1 MSAQQPPPVY
11 PSERRLGVFARFLFA
26 CLLWLVIG
34 ALAGRYLFPEV
45 KVELVERRVE
55 VEKRVEVPVERI
67 VERVVIKEVEKRV
80 EVPVEKIVIREVQ
93 VPAPTPQGQ
102 GNINQTKPAS
112 AWDSLKVGMTKSEV
126 TDLLGEPNRVVAGE
140 DIIYWYYSAQQSD
153 FFFIRFKVAGF
164 IGFDRVEY
172 WMGPNQRT
180 PKR

>member
-1 MSAQQPPPVY
+1 MTVPQPRTVPL
-11 PSERRLGVFARFLFA
+11 SDRASLGFARFLLVG
-26 CLLWLVIG
+26 LLWLVVG

-112 AWDSLKVGMTKSEV
+112 A
-126 TDLLGEPNRVVAGE
+126 
-140 DIIYWYYSAQQSD
+140 
-153 FFFIRFKVAGF
+153 
-164 IGFDRVEY
+164 
-172 WMGPNQRT
+172 
-180 PKR
+180 

>member
-1 MSAQQPPPVY
+1 MSVQQPRPVHA
-11 PSERRLGVFARFLFA
+11 SERSVGAFARFLLA
-26 CLLWLVIG
+26 GLLWLVIG
-34 ALAGRYLFPEV
+34 VLAGRYFFPEI
-45 KVELVERRVE
+45 KIEQVEKRVE
-55 VEKRVEVPVERI
+55 IIKRVEVPVDRV

-93 VPAPTPQGQ
+93 VPAPTAQGQ
-102 GNINQTKPAS
+102 GNINQAKASS
-112 AWDSLKVGMTKSEV
+112 AWDALKVGMTKSEV

-153 FFFIRFKVAGF
+153 FLFIRFKVAGF

>member
-1 MSAQQPPPVY
+1 MAIAGPRINDSDSPK
-11 PSERRLGVFARFLFA
+11 RDGFLRFLSVG
-26 CLLWLVIG
+26 LLWLMVG
-34 ALAGRYLFPEV
+34 MLAGRYLFPEV
-45 KVELVERRVE
+45 KTEVLERRVE
-55 VEKRVEVPVERI
+55 VEKRVEVPVDRI

-102 GNINQTKPAS
+102 GNINQAKASS
-112 AWDSLKVGMTKSEV
+112 AWDALKVGMTKSEV
-126 TDLLGEPNRVVAGE
+126 TDLLGEPNRVVAGD

-153 FFFIRFKVAGF
+153 FLFIRFKVAGF

>member
-1 MSAQQPPPVY
+1 
-11 PSERRLGVFARFLFA
+11 
-26 CLLWLVIG
+26 
-34 ALAGRYLFPEV
+34 
-45 KVELVERRVE
+45 
-55 VEKRVEVPVERI
+55 
-67 VERVVIKEVEKRV
+67 VVIKEVEMRV

>member
-1 MSAQQPPPVY
+1 MSVQQPRPVHA
-11 PSERRLGVFARFLFA
+11 SERSVGAFARFLLA
-26 CLLWLVIG
+26 GLLWLVIG
-34 ALAGRYLFPEV
+34 VLAGRYFFPEI
-45 KVELVERRVE
+45 KIEQVEKPVEII
-55 VEKRVEVPVERI
+55 KRVEVPVDRV
-67 VERVVIKEVEKRV
+67 VERVVVKEVEKRV

-153 FFFIRFKVAGF
+153 FLFIRFKVAGF

>member
-1 MSAQQPPPVY
+1 MTVPQPRTVPL
-11 PSERRLGVFARFLFA
+11 SDRASLGFARFLLVG
-26 CLLWLVIG
+26 LLWLVVG

-126 TDLLGEPNRVVAGE
+126 TDLLGEPTRVVAGE

-153 FFFIRFKVAGF
+153 FLFIRFKVAGF